1 MSDPL
6 PLLLKQY
13 FGYETFRPHQREIIE
28 ANLAGKDVVAILP
41 TGAGKSLCF
50 QLPAL
55 ARPGLMLVVSPL
67 IALMK
72 DQVDALT
79 ASGVPATMLNS
90 SVQGEEARLRRAA
103 LSRGEF
109 KLLYAAPERI
119 MSDAFIRDLLRW
131 NVTTVAVDEAHC
143 ISEWGHD
150 FRPEYRRLSELRLH
164 LPGVPFLALTATATG
179 QVRDDIIRQLHL
191 GDPALF
197 LASFN
202 RPNLNYAVIPKE
214 KAAKQV
220 REFIRERPNESGIV
234 YVQSRKAAQ
243 SLADTLVSEG
253 VRAVAYHAG
262 LDPEERASN
271 QEAFLRDEAR
281 VVCATIA
288 FGMGINKPD
297 VRYVIHADLPKN
309 IEGYYQETGR
319 AGRDGLPADCLLL
332 YSRGDLVKNL
342 RFLDEMTDAQ
352 ATETARRQMRRMA
365 DFAEGS
371 TCRRADLLGYF
382 GEQWEGGHCGA
393 CDTCLQPGEPW
404 EATVEAQKLL
414 SCLVRIHQKSGF
426 STGLNHVVEVL
437 CGASTEKIRKWGHDQ
452 LTTHGIGKGTAKEEW
467 SALGRQL
474 IRRGYITATQDVYET
489 LSLSATGHD
498 ILKNRTL
505 VLLTRS
511 THSAVKSRPRGPRAG
526 GLSCDELLFHELR
539 LLRKRMADEKGVPP
553 YVVFGDISLR
563 HMARSYPR
571 TQADF
576 LLVPGVGSKKLSDY
590 GAAFLQAITAWLS
603 VHKPLRFP

>member
-103 LSRGEF
+103 LSRGEI

-119 MSDAFIRDLLRW
+119 MSDAFIQDLLRW

-179 QVRDDIIRQLHL
+179 HVRDDIIRQLHL
-191 GDPALF
+191 ADPALF

-202 RPNLNYAVIPKE
+202 RPNLNYTVIPKE

-234 YVQSRKAAQ
+234 YVQSRKAAA
-243 SLADTLVSEG
+243 SLADVLVSEG

-342 RFLDEMTDAQ
+342 RFLDEMTDAR

-382 GEQWEGGHCGA
+382 GEQWEGGPCGA

-414 SCLVRIHQKSGF
+414 SCIVRIHQKSGF

-437 CGASTEKIRKWGHDQ
+437 CGASTEKILKWGHDR

-498 ILKNRTL
+498 ILKNRTP
-505 VLLTRS
+505 VLLARS
-511 THSAVKSRPRGPRAG
+511 THAAGKSRARGPRAG
-526 GLSCDELLFHELR
+526 SLSCDEPLFDELR
-539 LLRKRMADEKGVPP
+539 LLRKKMADERGVPP

-590 GAAFLQAITAWLS
+590 GVAFLQAITAWLS
-603 VHKPLRFP
+603 VHEPLRFP